1 MPMML
6 GTATPVL
13 DSSLYIPE
21 LKARAKESVLAQIV
35 AAAYQSGAVRG
46 AGPLLELLRLRERL
60 GTTALGKGVA
70 VPHARSLTVDRP
82 SLVVARSHRGVD
94 WDAPDGL
101 PANLILLVLSPGE
114 WGEEAHQAFIAR
126 AVGVARIQR
135 NRHRLLEA
143 ENFAEV
149 SDVLRE
155 AHP

>member
-1 MPMML
+1 MAL

-21 LKARAKESVLAQIV
+21 LKARTKESGLAQLVTV
-35 AAAYQSGAVRG
+35 AHRSGAVRG
-46 AGPLLELLRLRERL
+46 AGQLLELLRLRERL

-82 SLVVARSHRGVD
+82 SLVVARSLRGVE

-101 PANLILLVLSPGE
+101 PANLLLLVLSPGE
-114 WGEEAHQAFIAR
+114 WGEEAHHSFLAR
-126 AVGVARIQR
+126 AVGAARLQR
-135 NRHRLLEA
+135 NRQRLLEA
-143 ENFAEV
+143 ESFDDVAG
-149 SDVLRE
+149 VLRE

>member
-1 MPMML
+1 MTL

-21 LKARAKESVLAQIV
+21 LKARTKESGLAQLVTV
-35 AAAYQSGAVRG
+35 AHRSGAVRG
-46 AGPLLELLRLRERL
+46 AGQLLELLRLRERL

-82 SLVVARSHRGVD
+82 SLVVARSHRGVE

-101 PANLILLVLSPGE
+101 PANLFLLVLSPGE
-114 WGEEAHQAFIAR
+114 WGEEAHHAFLAR
-126 AVGVARIQR
+126 AVGAARLQR
-135 NRHRLLEA
+135 NRQRLLEA
-143 ENFAEV
+143 ESFDDVAG
-149 SDVLRE
+149 VLRE